1 MQKTRTSGKPTV
13 TRNLSPQPIIDS
25 DGHVRETDEQIM
37 EYISAGY
44 RSRRE
49 AMLYFPLVPHHGW
62 HRSSVRIYRLLPRT
76 KSPAPTPSGFTLCE
90 RLHFRGFE
98 FQVLSLELNP
108 KPEARN
114 LLRFNAPTKPL

>member
-13 TRNLSPQPIIDS
+13 TRNLSPRPIIDS

-37 EYISAGY
+37 EYMSAGY

-62 HRSSVRIYRLLPRT
+62 HRSSAAIYRLLRRT
-76 KSPAPTPSGFTLCE
+76 KSPAPIPSAFTLCE

-98 FQVLSLELNP
+98 FRVLSLELNP
-108 KPEARN
+108 QPEARN
-114 LLRFNAPTKPL
+114 LLRFNAPTKPP